1 MKFTEQI
8 EQQIYKEFKNID
20 PNAYQEQIR
29 YFDNNKAEIR
39 RLPYELK
46 TYIECKY
53 ALAAFE
59 VKDYYGF
66 LTIVDRLISIVVRDN
81 IYDIDGVDIYKDLLY
96 KKGIAAHKV
105 LDYYKSDHIFTE
117 LVKIDFNDKNY
128 VSGYVKNGIEKRRYE
143 VKYLNAVSIVLF
155 FLAAAI
161 ICVELLMIR
170 PFYKEWIELIE
181 YARNFIFLGGILVL
195 FYLEAWIRIS
205 TYKSLEKLKKVK

>member
-96 KKGIAAHKV
+96 KKGIAARSM
-105 LDYYKSDHIFTE
+105 L
-117 LVKIDFNDKNY
+117 
-128 VSGYVKNGIEKRRYE
+128 
-143 VKYLNAVSIVLF
+143 
-155 FLAAAI
+155 
-161 ICVELLMIR
+161 
-170 PFYKEWIELIE
+170 
-181 YARNFIFLGGILVL
+181 
-195 FYLEAWIRIS
+195 
-205 TYKSLEKLKKVK
+205 